1 MNEKRRDEGTRTVN
15 CNLMITETSSLPN
28 PFENISVREHVALF
42 LETTNRFIFRV
53 ACVRARGMDLST
65 FRNPLIGS
73 RTLAARDII
82 IRGDVPLAVKIFDV
96 LETDPRQENW

>member
-1 MNEKRRDEGTRTVN
+1 
-15 CNLMITETSSLPN
+15 
-28 PFENISVREHVALF
+28 
-42 LETTNRFIFRV
+42 
-53 ACVRARGMDLST
+53 MDLST